1 MIKIDVNNNVI
12 KYFLSVDNIVYNKMF
27 FGLLNF
33 NIENISFKKNFI
45 IIEKWIKFCIF
56 ISLF

>member
-33 NIENISFKKNFI
+33 NIENINFKKNFI

-56 ISLF
+56 I